1 MLRIGITGGI
11 GSGKTT
17 FCKVWEELGAFVLYA
32 DDFAKELM
40 ITDKKLI
47 NSIKKTFGEKAYF
60 EDGSLNR
67 EFLSEEAFSK
77 NRVQELNDL
86 VHPAIWERADELAE
100 EKQQEGVKIFAKE
113 AAILLNN
120 GRPKDLDYVVLLL
133 ADDQER
139 ISRVKKRDSATEEQV
154 SDRINNQPQFEDLA
168 SMCDFIVMND
178 GSLEELRNKAREIY
192 KFLNQIA

>member
-47 NSIKKTFGEKAYF
+47 NSIKKTFGEMAYF

-86 VHPAIWERADELAE
+86 VHPAIWERADKLAE